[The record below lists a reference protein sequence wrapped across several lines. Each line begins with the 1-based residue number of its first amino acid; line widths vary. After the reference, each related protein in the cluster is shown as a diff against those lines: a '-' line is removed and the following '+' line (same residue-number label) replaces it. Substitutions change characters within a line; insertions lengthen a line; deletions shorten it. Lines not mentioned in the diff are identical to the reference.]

1 MKKSSLKS
9 STIVLTLML
18 VMTFLALS
26 SCSSTRSTNAVQ
38 QHDSVS
44 SSVKSLAQ
52 QNDLLVE
59 KEKIHDSIVYREK
72 VVHDTV
78 YVTKEVYR
86 DSRKWNVESLKSMKT
101 DTVLVTEYRDRVVE
115 LPPERYVPKFY
126 KWCTIV
132 FFVLLTLIIIY
143 VVLRLNLNRSLGS
156 LR

>member
-26 SCSSTRSTNAVQ
+26 SCSSTRSTNVVLQ
-38 QHDSVS
+38 NDSVS
-44 SSVKSLAQ
+44 SFVNSQAIHK
-52 QNDLLVE
+52 DLLLE
-59 KEKIHDSIVYREK
+59 KEKIRDSIVYREK

-78 YVTKEVYR
+78 FITKEVYR
-86 DSRKWNVESLKSMKT
+86 DAQNSKFKIQNSSKT

-126 KWCTIV
+126 KWCTAIC
-132 FFVLLTLIIIY
+132 FVLLAAI
-143 VVLRLNLNRSLGS
+143 VVYIVFRLKFPR
-156 LR
+156 

>member
-1 MKKSSLKS
+1 MKKSSLKLL
-9 STIVLTLML
+9 TIVLTLML

-26 SCSSTRSTNAVQ
+26 SCSSTRSTNVVQ
-38 QHDSVS
+38 QNDSVS
-44 SSVKSLAQ
+44 SFVNSQAIHK
-52 QNDLLVE
+52 DLLLE

-126 KWCTIV
+126 KWCTG
-132 FFVLLTLIIIY
+132 LLWAIGLLAVGY
-143 VVLRLNLNRSLGS
+143 WALKRWLCVV
-156 LR
+156 

>member
-1 MKKSSLKS
+1 MKKSSLKLL
-9 STIVLTLML
+9 TIVLTLML
-18 VMTFLALS
+18 VMTQLALS
-26 SCSSTRSTNAVQ
+26 SCSSTRSTNVVQ
-38 QHDSVS
+38 QHDSVC

-72 VVHDTV
+72 VVQDTV

-115 LPPERYVPKFY
+115 RPPERYVPKFY
-126 KWCTIV
+126 KWCTG
-132 FFVLLTLIIIY
+132 LLFAITLLAIGYII
-143 VVLRLNLNRSLGS
+143 LRWW
-156 LR
+156 LRRKLPT

>member
-26 SCSSTRSTNAVQ
+26 SCSSTRSTNVVQ
-38 QHDSVS
+38 QNDSVS
-44 SSVKSLAQ
+44 SFVNSQAIHK
-52 QNDLLVE
+52 DLVLE
-59 KEKIHDSIVYREK
+59 KEKIRDSIVYREK

-78 YVTKEVYR
+78 FITKEVYR
-86 DSRKWNVESLKSMKT
+86 DAQNSKFKIQNSSKT

-126 KWCTIV
+126 KWCTAIC
-132 FFVLLTLIIIY
+132 FVLLAAI
-143 VVLRLNLNRSLGS
+143 VVYIVFRLKFPR
-156 LR
+156 